1 MRKLALV
8 VVVLALLGSA
18 VPAGAGI
25 ITFEG
30 YVDMTAFTTQYLGVN
45 FNGATV
51 LSKGGSLNYTQFPPH
66 SGINVVY
73 NPSGAMTIDFL
84 SPVGFFSG
92 YFTYNLPLSVR
103 AFDGSLNLLGSYN
116 GLCSANYVG
125 SGCAT
130 GANEYG
136 LITAAGISRVII
148 TGGGGNNFTLDDAE
162 FTGSV
167 DNNTVPDPGST
178 LLLLSMALAGV
189 GAWRLRRQ

>member
-8 VVVLALLGSA
+8 LVALAFLGSA
-18 VPAGAGI
+18 VPANAGI

-30 YVDMTAFTTQYLGVN
+30 YVDLTVFTTQYLGVN

-51 LSKGGSLNYTQFPPH
+51 LSKGGTLNYGSFPPH

-92 YFTYNLPLSVR
+92 FFTYNQPLQVR
-103 AFDGSLNLLGSYN
+103 AFDGSLNLLGSYD
-116 GLCSANYVG
+116 GLCSANYIG

-136 LITAAGISRVII
+136 LITAAGISRVVI

-167 DNNTVPDPGST
+167 DNTVPDAGSS
-178 LLLLSMALAGV
+178 LLLLGMGLV
-189 GAWRLRRQ
+189 GLRAWRKRLR